1 MKRCPYV
8 LSSQSASTELSNL
21 TSRVKKEPEVKNA
34 IEYSIKAIRMYVK
47 DHWHWYLDAC
57 QGGVPTLSFIFPFAN
72 DA

>member
-8 LSSQSASTELSNL
+8 LLSQSASTELSNL

-34 IEYSIKAIRMYVK
+34 KVLYQGYRIYVK